1 MKKFILVAAALAL
14 MLGLLFQGL
23 PGSAQE
29 PQLQEAPKLAA
40 PAKSPPI
47 INGHGTG
54 GIPPPM
60 DLSHL
65 TGQRMPDVD

>member
-1 MKKFILVAAALAL
+1 MKKCILVAVILGL
-14 MLGLLFQGL
+14 MLGLFFQAL
-23 PGSAQE
+23 PTSAQE

-40 PAKSPPI
+40 PAKSPPV

-54 GIPPPM
+54 FIPPPM

-65 TGQRMPDVD
+65 TGQKMPEVD

>member
-1 MKKFILVAAALAL
+1 MKKYILVAVAFAL
-14 MLGLLFQGL
+14 MLGLLFQAL
-23 PGSAQE
+23 PTLAQE
-29 PQLQEAPKLAA
+29 PQRQEAPKLAA

-54 GIPPPM
+54 FIPPPM

>member
-1 MKKFILVAAALAL
+1 MKKCILVAVVLVL
-14 MLGLLFQGL
+14 MLGLLFQAL

-54 GIPPPM
+54 FVPPPM